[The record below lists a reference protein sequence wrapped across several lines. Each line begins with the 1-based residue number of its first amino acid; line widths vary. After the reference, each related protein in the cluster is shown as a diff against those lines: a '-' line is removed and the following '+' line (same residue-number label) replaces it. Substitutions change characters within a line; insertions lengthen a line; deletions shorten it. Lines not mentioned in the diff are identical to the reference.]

1 MSDRSESR
9 RQSSRSRHSRS
20 GSPRRRHRRKK
31 DFTDEELHELAQ
43 KSRDRLA
50 LREFMAMVFC
60 HGLSVNGIRRAKKR
74 TDFYLSIKAF
84 LLYIQ
89 VICVLLVTFMAV
101 IVFYHI
107 NEQEAESA
115 YFATQLFIELILL
128 IALLFMVLFE
138 NAGLRYIMTLIYL
151 AAFFTNVVQLSYYL
165 LYDSVA
171 LQCERRSAFFGALG
185 CVLRHMPV
193 NHMSTYTSL
202 FLALLHL
209 IGFIAALMLNSFY
222 AGTIEHLM
230 ELARAVGFTAC
241 LTFLE
246 EHEKRKRRRRRRRR
260 EKERKITDAY
270 APQLDTSKL
279 PVGTVIQTERSS
291 TYKFKGNVQKR
302 GIVVGSGQETVVD
315 SVLVQA
321 PNKEA
326 AKREIKTVRHVMIDG
341 VRRKATTET
350 SKPAQAVEGKQPE
363 KKQQKDQKEEKQQ
376 EQKEQTQQ
384 SSTKPPPSGKSQQG
398 PAPQQQAGGSWW
410 SLLGGGNLTS
420 GNLQGA
426 SDMPKDR

>member
-1 MSDRSESR
+1 
-9 RQSSRSRHSRS
+9 
-20 GSPRRRHRRKK
+20 
-31 DFTDEELHELAQ
+31 
-43 KSRDRLA
+43 
-50 LREFMAMVFC
+50 
-60 HGLSVNGIRRAKKR
+60 
-74 TDFYLSIKAF
+74 
-84 LLYIQ
+84 
-89 VICVLLVTFMAV
+89 
-101 IVFYHI
+101 
-107 NEQEAESA
+107 
-115 YFATQLFIELILL
+115 
-128 IALLFMVLFE
+128 
-138 NAGLRYIMTLIYL
+138 
-151 AAFFTNVVQLSYYL
+151 
-165 LYDSVA
+165 
-171 LQCERRSAFFGALG
+171 
-185 CVLRHMPV
+185 
-193 NHMSTYTSL
+193 
-202 FLALLHL
+202 
-209 IGFIAALMLNSFY
+209 MLNSFY

-230 ELARAVGFTAC
+230 ELARAVGFTAVSLWSENAVGISYGASADGLC
-241 LTFLE
+241 LVFDIPGRT
-246 EHEKRKRRRRRRRR
+246 R
-260 EKERKITDAY
+260 EKEET
-270 APQLDTSKL
+270 PQ
-279 PVGTVIQTERSS
+279 ERSS

-315 SVLVQA
+315 SVSYPVSQAVDDLYHPCPASQANLMGVNMPRSPEAEKTPSSQVLVQA

-426 SDMPKDR
+426 SDVSSGPKFNRMEQVSAGAGLEQ